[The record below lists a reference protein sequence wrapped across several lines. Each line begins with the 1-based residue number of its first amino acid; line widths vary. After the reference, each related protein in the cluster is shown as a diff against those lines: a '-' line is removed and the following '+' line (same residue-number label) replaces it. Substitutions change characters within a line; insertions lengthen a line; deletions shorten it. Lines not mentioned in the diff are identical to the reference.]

1 MPRGYIAQLMNANF
15 ERLIIG
21 ANEAGQQAE
30 LGFDKQKEK

>member
-1 MPRGYIAQLMNANF
+1 MPTGYIAQLMNANF

-30 LGFDKQKEK
+30 TRLRQAKGK